1 MNKSSFEWK
10 FRLRQR
16 AIVGRN
22 VFFQVLIFFNFY
34 FQSLSSHT
42 LGRQLSQFSY
52 MEEEEETAIEFK
64 ENISEITKEAEG
76 TTNTG
81 LIPLL
86 MDY

>member
-1 MNKSSFEWK
+1 LNGNPGFSNVV
-10 FRLRQR
+10 RLKK
-16 AIVGRN
+16 N
-22 VFFQVLIFFNFY
+22 FQVLILFYFY

-76 TTNTG
+76 TSQTCYSDHVY
-81 LIPLL
+81 LILL
-86 MDY
+86 LLLC